1 MSTVNKNNKNGNS
14 LTHKGK
20 DGLYQLK
27 SYLKLCCLMPVAAI
41 STEPV
46 RLVANVGFV
55 VQRGSQTRN
64 IPIG

>member
-1 MSTVNKNNKNGNS
+1 MSTVNKNNKNGYS

-27 SYLKLCCLMPVAAI
+27 SCLKLWCLMPVAAI

-55 VQRGSQTRN
+55 VQRGSQTRKS
-64 IPIG
+64 